1 MDNKVIEIFD
11 YIGEKLGIAIDWT
24 SENVVPQVTE
34 LIGRYR
40 SYEIF
45 EHVLMAVLLIIA
57 TAIMGIVLIKMWKG
71 IVTGDDE
78 NFWYNISYD
87 TDNVIP
93 VVTTVTFVL
102 LSVFAAITAV
112 EYVLDAAKWVFIPEV
127 QFFETLSEY
136 MKGA

>member
-1 MDNKVIEIFD
+1 MDNKVIEVFD
-11 YIGEKLGIAIDWT
+11 YIGEKLGVAIDWT

-45 EHVLMAVLLIIA
+45 EHVLMAVLLIVA

-71 IVTGDDE
+71 IATDDDE
-78 NFWYNISYD
+78 NFWYNLSWG
-87 TDNVIP
+87 TDGILPIVIT
-93 VVTTVTFVL
+93 VLFLFLSALAVITT
-102 LSVFAAITAV
+102 V

-127 QFFETLSEY
+127 QFLETLSEY